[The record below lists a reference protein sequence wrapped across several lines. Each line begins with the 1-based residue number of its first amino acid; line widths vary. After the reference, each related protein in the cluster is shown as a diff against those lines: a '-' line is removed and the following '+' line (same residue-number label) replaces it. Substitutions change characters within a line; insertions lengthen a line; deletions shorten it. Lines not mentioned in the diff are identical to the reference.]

1 MKSFERYICHPVFG
15 EGKIIDTR
23 LQSQQLKVQF
33 RDGFVLWLSSDGLKI
48 SERTEE
54 SINEIAARRMIEAFR
69 MGVVPH
75 QDVAGFTFGRDDEI
89 KVIEK
94 SLAHLQNG
102 VGGGYLIEGEYGSG
116 KSHLLEY
123 VRHLAIKQGLA
134 TAYCELDPQ
143 EVSPHRPKQ
152 VYRELIHNLRYIN
165 SGAQYS
171 FRDIMRKA
179 VSLDLPDHKFFTP
192 LLKKLNRLD
201 QSDTRS
207 EVFWQWIEGEST
219 KEYAAQ
225 HKGPYRIP
233 GAQGIPALY
242 DFSTASDFYC
252 YILSGLSYILK
263 NLGMN
268 GLVLLIDEAE
278 SVTHLWN
285 PVAYDRGLNFLE
297 GLIRTAFNDET
308 LKKVD
313 EHMIHNKVRT
323 TPYIYRDSYILLYVA
338 TTPTAGEYSYAK
350 LVNLVKKRLVLGQP
364 SEAHLVELYQ
374 NLCFIYFRAYNNFTL
389 SDDWKKK
396 LLNTALRKKAEGL
409 RFFIKYWVEG
419 LDYLRWNMNK

>member
-192 LLKKLNRLD
+192 LLKN
-201 QSDTRS
+201 
-207 EVFWQWIEGEST
+207 
-219 KEYAAQ
+219 
-225 HKGPYRIP
+225 
-233 GAQGIPALY
+233 
-242 DFSTASDFYC
+242 
-252 YILSGLSYILK
+252 
-263 NLGMN
+263 
-268 GLVLLIDEAE
+268 
-278 SVTHLWN
+278 
-285 PVAYDRGLNFLE
+285 
-297 GLIRTAFNDET
+297 
-308 LKKVD
+308 
-313 EHMIHNKVRT
+313 
-323 TPYIYRDSYILLYVA
+323 
-338 TTPTAGEYSYAK
+338 
-350 LVNLVKKRLVLGQP
+350 
-364 SEAHLVELYQ
+364 
-374 NLCFIYFRAYNNFTL
+374 
-389 SDDWKKK
+389 
-396 LLNTALRKKAEGL
+396 
-409 RFFIKYWVEG
+409 
-419 LDYLRWNMNK
+419 